1 MKHRF
6 FLLLLVL
13 LPAACQREVVET
25 RPTIPLVREILAE
38 KSGPRISLLRDRR
51 PQPQEDITLIGGE
64 FACDLLAEQLGCINS
79 DRTDINVGTTAG
91 TELAYDLD
99 RTLRVFV
106 SGTVRF
112 AFG

>member
-38 KSGPRISLLRDRR
+38 KSGPRIALLRDRR

-64 FACDLLAEQLGCINS
+64 FACDLLALKISISQQE
-79 DRTDINVGTTAG
+79 R
-91 TELAYDLD
+91 DLY
-99 RTLRVFV
+99 V
-106 SGTVRF
+106 SSQK
-112 AFG
+112 A